1 MTREQLKACLPYA
14 KDEDIDKF
22 FGPIN
27 ATIEKYQITDP
38 KRLAAFLAQIAHE
51 SGSLKYVRELAD
63 GQAYEGR
70 KDLGNIKPGDG
81 PKFRG
86 RGCLQ
91 ITGRSNYQ
99 KVSDALGV
107 DFISNPEKLELPLY
121 AMLSAGW
128 FWNEKSLNGLADGDN
143 FLLISKRINGTNSKT
158 GLPNGWEDRLARW
171 TTCKLALKILN

>member
-14 KDEDIDKF
+14 KDENIDKF

-51 SGSLKYVRELAD
+51 SGSLRYVRELAD
-63 GQAYEGR
+63 GQDYEGR

-86 RGCLQ
+86 RGLIQ
-91 ITGRSNYQ
+91 ITGRTNYTHLA
-99 KVSDALGV
+99 DAFKIDLL
-107 DFISNPEKLELPLY
+107 NKPEILEQPLY
-121 AMLSAGW
+121 ATLSAGW
-128 FWNEKSLNGLADGDN
+128 FWNERGLNGLADAEN
-143 FLLISKRINGTNSKT
+143 FLLISKRINGVNKKT
-158 GLPNGWEDRLARW
+158 GLPNGWDDRVKHW
-171 TTCKLALKILN
+171 TTCKTALYAK

>member
-14 KDEDIDKF
+14 KDENIDKF

-81 PKFRG
+81 PKFKG
-86 RGCLQ
+86 RGAIQ
-91 ITGRSNYQ
+91 ITGRTNYTLL
-99 KVSDALGV
+99 SDAFKIDLL
-107 DFISNPEKLELPLY
+107 NKPEILEQPLY

-128 FWNEKSLNGLADGDN
+128 FWNERGLNGLADAEN
-143 FLLISKRINGTNSKT
+143 FLLISKRINGVNKKT
-158 GLPNGWEDRLARW
+158 GLPNGWDDRVKHW
-171 TTCKLALKILN
+171 TTCKAALYAK